1 MYQMVVVIFDALRV
15 KSSSSNYSLSS
26 SEDLKSDKKAQDEHV
41 TMLEEA

>member
-1 MYQMVVVIFDALRV
+1 MWQMVVAIFDALSV
-15 KSSSSNYSLSS
+15 KSSSSYYSLSP